1 MTGPEFSAATRRWM
15 AEGRHIE
22 AGGRRIFVYERGS
35 GPAVILLHGFPTS
48 CHDWRG
54 VIRILSAEFR
64 CVAFDFPGYGLSD
77 KPVAYSYSLFQ
88 QSDIVEDI
96 ARALA
101 ISEAHVVSHDVGQTV
116 HAELL
121 AREQE
126 GRLPFRILSSTLLN
140 GSTLQDK
147 ATITPVQKLLG
158 SNETLPQAMAICEN
172 MTVNYVQS
180 LKAIMK
186 RPQAVSDE
194 DASVMEELMFYQQ
207 GNRRLPALAGY
218 MRERYLHRER
228 WLGALKAAAPVQL
241 VWADGDPIANVE
253 MGRALSAELPQ
264 ARYTELPGL
273 GHFLLVEDPKA
284 VAGPVLDFIRQP
296 ARP

>member
-1 MTGPEFSAATRRWM
+1 MDASAFSEPTSRWLS
-15 AEGRHIE
+15 EGRHVDLD
-22 AGGRRIFVYERGS
+22 GRRVFVYERGT
-35 GPAVILLHGFPTS
+35 GEAVLLLHGFPTS

-54 VIRILSAEFR
+54 VIDILRASYR
-64 CVAFDFPGYGLSD
+64 CIAFDFPGYGLSD
-77 KPVAYSYSLFQ
+77 KPAAYSYSLFQ
-88 QSDIVEDI
+88 QTDVVEGI
-96 ARALA
+96 ARALEIA
-101 ISEAHVVSHDVGQTV
+101 EAHVVSHDVGQTI

-126 GRLPFRILSSTLLN
+126 NRLAFSILSSTLLN

-147 ATITPVQKLLG
+147 ATITPFQRLLG
-158 SNETLPQAMAICEN
+158 SNETLPQAIAICES
-172 MTVNYVQS
+172 MSVNYIDG

-186 RPQAVSDE
+186 RPQAISEE
-194 DASVMEELMFYQQ
+194 DAVVMEELLFHQD

-218 MRERYLHRER
+218 MRERYLHRQR
-228 WLGALKAAAPVQL
+228 WLGAFKGAQAPIQI

-273 GHFLLVEDPKA
+273 GHFLPIEDPEA
-284 VAGPVLDFIRQP
+284 VAGPVLDFIRMP
-296 ARP
+296 A

>member
-1 MTGPEFSAATRRWM
+1 MDAPAFSEPTSRWLS
-15 AEGRHIE
+15 EGRHVDLD
-22 AGGRRIFVYERGS
+22 GRRVFVYERGT
-35 GPAVILLHGFPTS
+35 GEAVFLLHGFPTS
-48 CHDWRG
+48 CYDWRG
-54 VIRILSAEFR
+54 VIDILRASYR
-64 CVAFDFPGYGLSD
+64 CIAFDFPGYGLSD

-88 QSDIVEDI
+88 QTDMAEGI
-96 ARALA
+96 ARALDIA
-101 ISEAHVVSHDVGQTV
+101 EAHVVSHDVGQTV

-126 GRLPFRILSSTLLN
+126 GRLAFRILSSTLLN

-147 ATITPVQKLLG
+147 ATITPIQQLLG
-158 SNETLPQAMAICEN
+158 SNETLTQAIAICEN
-172 MTVNYVQS
+172 LSVNYVQS

-186 RPQAVSDE
+186 RPQVVSDE
-194 DASVMEELMFYQQ
+194 DAAVMEELLFYQQ

-228 WLGALKAAAPVQL
+228 WLGAFKAAAPIQL
-241 VWADGDPIANVE
+241 VWADGDPIANLE

-273 GHFLLVEDPKA
+273 GHFLPIEDPEA
-284 VAGPVLDFIRQP
+284 VAGTVLDFIRQP
-296 ARP
+296 A

>member
-1 MTGPEFSAATRRWM
+1 M

-22 AGGRRIFVYERGS
+22 VGGRRIFVYERGS
-35 GPAVILLHGFPTS
+35 GPAVLLLHGFPTS
-48 CHDWRG
+48 CYDWRG
-54 VIRILSAEFR
+54 VAGVLSEEFR

-77 KPVAYSYSLFQ
+77 KPAAYSYSLFQ
-88 QSDIVEDI
+88 QTDVVEGI
-96 ARALA
+96 ARALDIA
-101 ISEAHVVSHDVGQTV
+101 EAHVVSHDVGQTV

-126 GRLPFRILSSTLLN
+126 GRLSFRVLSSTLLN

-147 ATITPVQKLLG
+147 ATITPIQQLLG
-158 SNETLPQAMAICEN
+158 SNETLPQAIAICEN
-172 MTVNYVQS
+172 LSVNYVQS

-186 RPQAVSDE
+186 RPQVVSDE
-194 DASVMEELMFYQQ
+194 DAAVMEELLLYQE

-228 WLGALKAAAPVQL
+228 WLGAFKAAAPIQI

-273 GHFLLVEDPKA
+273 GHFLLIEDPEA
-284 VAGPVLDFIRQP
+284 VTGAVLGFIRRP
-296 ARP
+296 A

>member
-1 MTGPEFSAATRRWM
+1 MVGPEFSAATRRWL
-15 AEGRHIE
+15 ADGRHIE
-22 AGGRRIFVYERGS
+22 VGGQRIFLYERGS
-35 GPAVILLHGFPTS
+35 GPAVLLLHGFPTS
-48 CHDWRG
+48 CYDWRG
-54 VIRILSAEFR
+54 VVSILSGEFR

-77 KPVAYSYSLFQ
+77 KPAAFSYSLFQ
-88 QSDIVEDI
+88 QTDVVEGI

-101 ISEAHVVSHDVGQTV
+101 IADAHVVSHDVGQTV

-126 GRLPFRILSSTLLN
+126 GRLPLRILSSTLLN

-147 ATITPVQKLLG
+147 ATITPIQRMLG
-158 SNETLPQAMAICEN
+158 SNETLPQAIAICEN
-172 MTVNYVQS
+172 LSVNYVQS

-194 DASVMEELMFYQQ
+194 DAAVMEELLLYQQ

-228 WLGALKAAAPVQL
+228 WLGAFKAAAPIQV
-241 VWADGDPIANVE
+241 VWADGDPIANLE

-273 GHFLLVEDPKA
+273 GHFLLIEDPGA
-284 VAGPVLDFIRQP
+284 VAGAVLDFIRQP
-296 ARP
+296 A

>member
-1 MTGPEFSAATRRWM
+1 MDASAFSEPTSRWLS
-15 AEGRHIE
+15 EGRHVDLD
-22 AGGRRIFVYERGS
+22 GRRVFVYERGE
-35 GPAVILLHGFPTS
+35 GPTVLLLHGFPTS
-48 CHDWRG
+48 CYDWRG
-54 VIRILSAEFR
+54 VIDILRSSYR
-64 CVAFDFPGYGLSD
+64 CIAFDFPGYGLSA
-77 KPVAYSYSLFQ
+77 KPAAYSYSLFQ
-88 QSDIVEDI
+88 QTDVVEGI
-96 ARALA
+96 ARALDIA
-101 ISEAHVVSHDVGQTV
+101 EAHVVSHDVGQTI

-126 GRLPFRILSSTLLN
+126 NRLAFSILSSTLLN

-147 ATITPVQKLLG
+147 ATITPFQRLLG
-158 SNETLPQAMAICEN
+158 SNETLPQAIAICES
-172 MTVNYVQS
+172 MSVNYIDG
-180 LKAIMK
+180 LKATMK
-186 RPQAVSDE
+186 RPQAISEE
-194 DASVMEELMFYQQ
+194 DAVVMEELLFYQD

-228 WLGALKAAAPVQL
+228 WLDAFKGAAPIQL

-273 GHFLLVEDPKA
+273 GHFLLVEDPEA

-296 ARP
+296 A

>member
-1 MTGPEFSAATRRWM
+1 MTGPEFSAPTRRWM

-22 AGGRRIFVYERGS
+22 AAGRRIFMFERGS

-54 VIRILSAEFR
+54 VVGILSAEFR

-88 QSDIVEDI
+88 QSDVAEDV

-147 ATITPVQKLLG
+147 ATITPIQRLLG

-194 DASVMEELMFYQQ
+194 DAAVMEELMFYQH

-218 MRERYLHRER
+218 MRERYLHRGR
-228 WLGALKAAAPVQL
+228 WLGALKAAAPIQL

-273 GHFLLVEDPKA
+273 GHFLLIEDPEA

>member
-1 MTGPEFSAATRRWM
+1 MTRPEFSAAARRWM

-22 AGGRRIFVYERGS
+22 VGGQRIFVYERGS
-35 GPAVILLHGFPTS
+35 GPTVLLLHGFPTS
-48 CHDWRG
+48 CYDWRG
-54 VIRILSAEFR
+54 VIDILRSSYR

-77 KPVAYSYSLFQ
+77 KPAAYSYSLFQ
-88 QSDIVEDI
+88 QTDVVEGV

-101 ISEAHVVSHDVGQTV
+101 IAGAHVVSHDVGQTV

-121 AREQE
+121 ARQQE
-126 GRLPFRILSSTLLN
+126 GHLAFRVLSSTLLN

-147 ATITPVQKLLG
+147 ATITPIQRMLG
-158 SNETLPQAMAICEN
+158 SNETLPQAIAICEN
-172 MTVNYVQS
+172 LSVNYVQS
-180 LKAIMK
+180 LKAIMR
-186 RPQAVSDE
+186 RPQVVSDE
-194 DASVMEELMFYQQ
+194 DAAVMEELLLYQE

-228 WLGALKAAAPVQL
+228 WLGAFKAAAPIQV

-264 ARYTELPGL
+264 ARYTELPSL
-273 GHFLLVEDPKA
+273 GHFLLIEDPEA
-284 VAGPVLDFIRQP
+284 VAKLVLDFIRQP
-296 ARP
+296 A

>member
-1 MTGPEFSAATRRWM
+1 MDTSRFSEPALRWLN
-15 AEGRHIE
+15 EGRHVE
-22 AGGRRIFVYERGS
+22 VDGRRIFAYERGT
-35 GPAVILLHGFPTS
+35 GETVLLLHGFPTS
-48 CHDWRG
+48 CYDWRG
-54 VIRILSAEFR
+54 VIGVLSPGYR
-64 CVAFDFPGYGLSD
+64 CVALDFPGYGLSD
-77 KPVAYSYSLFQ
+77 KPAAYSYSLFQ
-88 QSDIVEDI
+88 QTDVVEGI
-96 ARALA
+96 ARALDIA
-101 ISEAHVVSHDVGQTV
+101 EAHVVSHDVGQTI

-126 GRLPFRILSSTLLN
+126 NRLAFSILSSTLLN

-147 ATITPVQKLLG
+147 ATITPFQRLLG
-158 SNETLPQAMAICEN
+158 SNDTLPQAIAICES
-172 MTVNYVQS
+172 MSVNYIDG

-186 RPQAVSDE
+186 RPQAISEE
-194 DASVMEELMFYQQ
+194 DAVVMEELLFYQD
-207 GNRRLPALAGY
+207 GNHRLPALAGY

-228 WLGALKAAAPVQL
+228 WLGAFKGAQAPIQI

-273 GHFLLVEDPKA
+273 GHLLLIEGPEA

-296 ARP
+296 A